1 MPLAGLAGHYQ
12 WVRQR
17 VRQLLRRNMKTS
29 SVAHHRGNMIDGVD
43 FGRAVVNEGAMCPP
57 NASDGRGGNQ
67 RMNAG
72 GKCY

>member
-1 MPLAGLAGHYQ
+1 
-12 WVRQR
+12 
-17 VRQLLRRNMKTS
+17 MKTS

-43 FGRAVVNEGAMCPP
+43 FGRAVVNEGAMCPS

-67 RMNAG
+67 HMNAG